1 MPGKTLFYVAEQRS
15 SKLHIVNYILKL
27 KHKSNETMILLN
39 RKQYIGI
46 EIENY
51 FLSNWVSARASG
63 TQFVTLWI
71 MGQPLYPSPLIYN
84 VFCRD
89 RVWIRDMRLNHTS
102 QVVPFPLVQSPRG
115 EIDIIDSIPFHLWI
129 SYTDKRMEVLSEKD
143 KKVICDL
150 AVWKSK

>member
-51 FLSNWVSARASG
+51 FLSN
-63 TQFVTLWI
+63 
-71 MGQPLYPSPLIYN
+71 
-84 VFCRD
+84 
-89 RVWIRDMRLNHTS
+89 
-102 QVVPFPLVQSPRG
+102 
-115 EIDIIDSIPFHLWI
+115 
-129 SYTDKRMEVLSEKD
+129 
-143 KKVICDL
+143 
-150 AVWKSK
+150 